1 MGPAGCRHSG
11 ELKGWEPGLGAGL
24 AKEPVPKV
32 QSDPHLRKPVLG
44 LKDNRERRQIQQQED
59 PLGELSCTHL
69 KLFSRTVSHN
79 GEHGGNF
86 SGPPPALPHTRSPVG
101 RGSGSVVMNQGWSH
115 GGHFRKLHFYFYN
128 SLKQTCFIFKHHS
141 LCTTEYNLKVPEGS
155 GQTWGPRRDS

>member
-1 MGPAGCRHSG
+1 MSALGRAEGVGTRSWRWACQGACAQGPIGSTSKKAS
-11 ELKGWEPGLGAGL
+11 LGTQG
-24 AKEPVPKV
+24 
-32 QSDPHLRKPVLG
+32 QQ
-44 LKDNRERRQIQQQED
+44 ERRQIQQQED